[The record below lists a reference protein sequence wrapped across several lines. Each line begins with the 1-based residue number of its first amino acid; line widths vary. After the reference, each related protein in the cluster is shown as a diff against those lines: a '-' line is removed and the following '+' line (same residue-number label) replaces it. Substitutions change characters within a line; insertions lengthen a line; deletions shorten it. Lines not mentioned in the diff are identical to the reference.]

1 MATYFVFRTTCSVP
15 IPNFMY
21 RRKLSVAVISDV
33 HLGTYGC
40 HATELYRYLCS
51 IDPKILVLNGD
62 IIDMWEFRKKYFP
75 QNHLQVV
82 KEIFKM
88 ASRGTRV
95 YYITGNHDD
104 GLRRFSNLRLG
115 PIQLKDKLVLQINQE
130 KTWIFHGD
138 VFDMSIQV
146 TPLLARVGSRGY
158 NMLIRV
164 NRMVN
169 KILEKMQ
176 RPKISLAG
184 KIKHSVK
191 RAVRFVQDF
200 EDLAIRAAIDKGYD
214 YVLCGHI
221 HRPMIRKVELP
232 QGSVTY
238 LNSGD
243 WVENLTAMEHDGQT
257 WKLHYFDQT
266 DYIYR
271 NDRLMINHEAL
282 DEADI
287 NPYNPMEM
295 LEEILNGSTSEEDL
309 HLDIIHSS
317 KTH

>member
-1 MATYFVFRTTCSVP
+1 
-15 IPNFMY
+15 MY
-21 RRKLSVAVISDV
+21 RRKLCVAVISDV

-40 HATELYRYLCS
+40 HATELHRYLCS
-51 IDPKILVLNGD
+51 IDPEILVLNGD
-62 IIDMWEFRKKYFP
+62 IIDMWEFRKSYFP

-88 ASRGTRV
+88 ASSGTRV

-104 GLRRFSNLRLG
+104 GRRRFSNLRLG

-200 EDLAIRAAIDKGYD
+200 EDLATQAAIDKGYN

-232 QGSVTY
+232 QGTVTY

-282 DEADI
+282 EADHI
-287 NPYNPMEM
+287 KPHNPMQM
-295 LEEILNGSTSEEDL
+295 FEEILNGSIAEEDL
-309 HLDIIHSS
+309 EIDISPSS

>member
-1 MATYFVFRTTCSVP
+1 
-15 IPNFMY
+15 MY
-21 RRKLSVAVISDV
+21 RRKLCVAVISDV

-40 HATELYRYLCS
+40 HAKELYRYLRS
-51 IDPKILVLNGD
+51 IDPEILVLNGD
-62 IIDMWEFRKKYFP
+62 IIDMWEFRKRYFP
-75 QNHLQVV
+75 ADHLQVI

-88 ASRGTRV
+88 ASKGTKV

-104 GLRRFSNLRLG
+104 ILRRFSNLRLG

-146 TPLLARVGSRGY
+146 TPLLARLGCRGY
-158 NMLIRV
+158 NMLIRI

-169 KILEKMQ
+169 KILERMQ

-200 EDLAIRAAIDKGYD
+200 EDLAIRAAFDKGYD

-221 HRPMIRKVELP
+221 HRPMIRKVDHP
-232 QGSVTY
+232 HGSVTY
-238 LNSGD
+238 LNCGD
-243 WVENLTAMEHDGQT
+243 WVENLTAMEHDGKT
-257 WKLHYFDQT
+257 WKLHHFDQT
-266 DYIYR
+266 DFIYR
-271 NDRLMINHEAL
+271 NDRLLIHHEAF
-282 DEADI
+282 EADDI
-287 NPYNPMEM
+287 HLHDSMEL
-295 LEEILNGSTSEEDL
+295 LEKILNGSTSEEDI
-309 HLDIIHSS
+309 HLYHITSV